1 MVPACWIGCLVV
13 VGMWSTGRLDLA
25 FPGTDFVKSHR
36 WSIFAAGSVL
46 AVIIFVIVERR
57 RACPDCGMRPFA
69 RVPGADGSTWNETQP
84 QRSQTAKRPEPGN

>member
-1 MVPACWIGCLVV
+1 MVPVCWIGCLVV

-46 AVIIFVIVERR
+46 AVIIFVIVERLHSR
-57 RACPDCGMRPFA
+57 EES
-69 RVPGADGSTWNETQP
+69 DGTGVGLAICQ
-84 QRSQTAKRPEPGN
+84 